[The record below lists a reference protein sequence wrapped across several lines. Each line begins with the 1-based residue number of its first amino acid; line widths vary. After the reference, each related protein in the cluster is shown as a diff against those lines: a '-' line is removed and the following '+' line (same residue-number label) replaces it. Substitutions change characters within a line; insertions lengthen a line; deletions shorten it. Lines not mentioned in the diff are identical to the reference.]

1 MGLELGLRPCS
12 PQSYPVFTRSE
23 SPVFLRISWSLR
35 NSSCARFVEVAS
47 YVGVLRGSL
56 VVHTN
61 RIQHPHDY
69 SWFKRWFYAITL
81 WIPEVLLI
89 ILNPSPNKSWH
100 YTFDLAKPNFDLS
113 SLPRLNIRHTAGM
126 SFNGGCKT
134 NWQILVSSWRISQLW
149 RQQILA
155 KISQD
160 TWLVSPARQVH
171 VSVACWMSL
180 AFSTSLDVTGCILT
194 RGYPVPGTK
203 KGCQMKEAIYAP
215 IYGDCG
221 MKLNQINNLWT
232 LTHSLNSCL
241 ILNENRLTMI

>member
-1 MGLELGLRPCS
+1 MI
-12 PQSYPVFTRSE
+12 VWF
-23 SPVFLRISWSLR
+23 II
-35 NSSCARFVEVAS
+35 
-47 YVGVLRGSL
+47 
-56 VVHTN
+56 H
-61 RIQHPHDY
+61 Y
-69 SWFKRWFYAITL
+69 SWFKRCFNTIAL
-81 WIPEVLLI
+81 WIPEVSLI
-89 ILNPSPNKSWH
+89 MSDPSPNKSRH
-100 YTFDLAKPNFDLS
+100 YTFNLAKPNFDSS

-149 RQQILA
+149 RQQTLA

-160 TWLVSPARQVH
+160 TWLVSPARQVF
-171 VSVACWMSL
+171 MSL
-180 AFSTSLDVTGCILT
+180 LHVGCHWPSPHHLDVTGCILT

-241 ILNENRLTMI
+241 ILNEHRLTMIDQHFLIWVNQGNFSSLRMCRLFFRWSADPAWSTYNRPLWM